1 MTDCSNAEIR
11 DMLPDYLHE
20 QLSVADHAQ
29 VQQHLVSCA
38 ECADELAL
46 LKTVLALRPAVSA
59 PNVADILAKLP
70 KPAPRVMVE
79 HIQVAGVRDISTARS
94 VVAKSPRSNFRAWR
108 AIAAVAVMAV
118 GGLTIKIASET
129 EADRDL
135 GTKNDSA
142 TVAALQERVANGSET
157 LRKDSALSALPA
169 KNISLSVG
177 DPSAYSDEELEAMM
191 SRLDKWD
198 GSMSAEPLP
207 GVPILPPGS

>member
-70 KPAPRVMVE
+70 KPAPRVTVD

-94 VVAKSPRSNFRAWR
+94 VAAKTSRSNFRAWR

-129 EADRDL
+129 EAKSEL
-135 GTKNDSA
+135 VTMKDSA
-142 TVAALQERVANGSET
+142 TVAELQSRVANGAERVLS
-157 LRKDSALSALPA
+157 DSAPIPG

-198 GSMSAEPLP
+198 GSMSADPLP

>member
-20 QLSVADHAQ
+20 QLSVADHAE

-70 KPAPRVMVE
+70 KPAPRVTVE

-94 VVAKSPRSNFRAWR
+94 VAAKSRTNFRAWR

-129 EADRDL
+129 EAKSGL
-135 GTKNDSA
+135 VSMQDSA
-142 TVAALQERVANGSET
+142 TVAELQSRVADGSE
-157 LRKDSALSALPA
+157 RFVSDSAPA
-169 KNISLSVG
+169 PVPGKNISLSVG

-198 GSMSAEPLP
+198 GSMSADPLP
-207 GVPILPPGS
+207 GVPIIPPGS